1 MWDRHPRPGHTA
13 CCSDGT
19 VKDIVV
25 FDEADADANTP
36 PSIVLEAGKTTT
48 LNIIYTQSMAA
59 KASVKDWDKG
69 TEHTF
74 Q

>member
-1 MWDRHPRPGHTA
+1 MAFSIKEP
-13 CCSDGT
+13 DGT

-25 FDEADADANTP
+25 FDEADADTNTP

-59 KASVKDWDKG
+59 KASVNDWNKG

>member
-1 MWDRHPRPGHTA
+1 MAFSIEEP
-13 CCSDGT
+13 DGT

-59 KASVKDWDKG
+59 KASVNDWDKG